1 MNQIETQLNRLKLHG
16 MSRSWQALLETRRSH
31 ELSLSEG
38 LELLLQAEDQDRSD
52 RRFERLQKNAR
63 FRYQASIEELNLEA
77 TRGLDKSLI
86 SQLAT
91 GDYLSKG
98 ESVLISGAT
107 GCGKSFLASALGHQA
122 CAQGYKVAY
131 YNVQKLL
138 LRTKMSRLDGSIYK
152 FFEKVAKTDLLILDD
167 FGLTHLEQQ
176 QRMDFMEMIEDR
188 HGRTST
194 IIASQLPVANW
205 YDVIG
210 EETIA
215 DAILDRLVHASYRI
229 ELKGESLRKKR

>member
-1 MNQIETQLNRLKLHG
+1 MNSLYLKGWSCCCRLKNKRG
-16 MSRSWQALLETRRSH
+16 A
-31 ELSLSEG
+31 G
-38 LELLLQAEDQDRSD
+38 

-63 FRYQASIEELNLEA
+63 FRYQASIEELNMDVG
-77 TRGLDKSLI
+77 RGLDKSLI
-86 SQLAT
+86 TQLAT

-131 YNVQKLL
+131 YNLQKLL

-152 FFEKVAKTDLLILDD
+152 FFERMVKTELLILDD
-167 FGLTHLEQQ
+167 FGLTHLQQ
-176 QRMDFMEMIEDR
+176 QRIDFMEMIEDR

-194 IIASQLPVANW
+194 IIASQLPVANCMM
-205 YDVIG
+205 
-210 EETIA
+210 
-215 DAILDRLVHASYRI
+215 
-229 ELKGESLRKKR
+229 

>member
-1 MNQIETQLNRLKLHG
+1 MNQIETQLNRLKLNG

-38 LELLLQAEDQDRSD
+38 LELLLQAEEQDRSD

-77 TRGLDKSLI
+77 SRGLDKSLI

-91 GDYLSKG
+91 GGYLAKG

>member
-1 MNQIETQLNRLKLHG
+1 MMQIESQLSQLRLHG
-16 MSRSWQALLETRRSH
+16 MSRSWQALLETRRQH
-31 ELSLSEG
+31 ELTLSEG
-38 LELLLQAEDQDRSD
+38 LEILLQAEEQDRSNN
-52 RRFERLQKNAR
+52 RFERLRKNAR
-63 FRYQASIEELNLEA
+63 FRYQASIEELKMDA
-77 TRGLDKSLI
+77 SRGMDKALI
-86 SQLAT
+86 STLAT

-98 ESVLISGAT
+98 EAVLITGST

-122 CAQGYKVAY
+122 CAQGHKVAY

-138 LRTKMSRLDGSIYK
+138 LKTKISRIEGTILK
-152 FFEKVAKTDLLILDD
+152 FFEFISKTDLLILDD

-176 QRMDFMEMIEDR
+176 QQLDLMEMIEDR
-188 HGRTST
+188 HGTSST
-194 IIASQLPVANW
+194 IIASQLPVSSW

-215 DAILDRLVHASYRI
+215 DAILDRLVHTSYRV

>member
-1 MNQIETQLNRLKLHG
+1 MQIESQLSRLRLHG
-16 MSRSWQALLETRRSH
+16 MSRSWQALLETRKSH

-38 LELLLQAEDQDRSD
+38 LALLLQAEEEDRAD
-52 RRFERLQKNAR
+52 RRFEQLKKNAR
-63 FRYQASIEELNLEA
+63 FRYQASVEELRLEA
-77 TRGLDKSLI
+77 SRGLDKGLI
-86 SQLAT
+86 LSLAT
-91 GDYLSKG
+91 GEYMAKA

-122 CAQGYKVAY
+122 CAQGYRVAY

-138 LRTKMSRLDGSIYK
+138 LRTKMARLDGTVYK
-152 FFEKVAKTDLLILDD
+152 FLERLSKTDLLILDD

-176 QRMDFMEMIEDR
+176 QRLDLMEIIEDR
-188 HGRTST
+188 HAKAST
-194 IIASQLPVANW
+194 IIASQLPVASW

-215 DAILDRLVHASYRI
+215 DAILDRLVHSSYRI
-229 ELKGESLRKKR
+229 ELKGESLRKKK